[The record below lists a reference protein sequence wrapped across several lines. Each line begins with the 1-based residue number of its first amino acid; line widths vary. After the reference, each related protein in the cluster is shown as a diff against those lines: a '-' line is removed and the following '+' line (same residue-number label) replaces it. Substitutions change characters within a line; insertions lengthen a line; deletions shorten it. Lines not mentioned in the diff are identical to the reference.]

1 MRLEDLLIDDV
12 ERGVFRV
19 HRSTMTSQA
28 LFELERERIFARRWL
43 YVGHES
49 EVPRP
54 GDFQRRQAAGRPLIF
69 VRGSDGVVRV
79 LLNSCRHRG
88 ALVCRAQAGSAE
100 TFSCFYHGWTYDNL
114 GALVGLPDA
123 GAYAPSFDRSA
134 MALVSPPR
142 VESYRGFYFAA
153 FDRDAPPV
161 AAWLGQA
168 ATFIDMVAD
177 QAAAGI
183 RVLPAAIRYGIRA
196 NWKLMA
202 ENSVDSYHV
211 PSLHQSY
218 LRFMAGQ
225 GVTVSRPKGASWG
238 MDLGHGHG
246 AFSGQVR
253 SVGLYGG
260 AVSRLGDATK
270 AGLERIRERQVAR
283 YGEERSDWAPG
294 RVNFLVYPSCAF
306 VGMTTLRA
314 IFPLSPERTEISTWV
329 IVPADEAGEALAAR
343 VNDIPL
349 FQGPGG
355 FASPDDV
362 EAMESCQ
369 AGFAAREVE
378 WTDLSRGMQRTPRDS
393 DEVQIRAFW
402 RQWHADLLG
411 IAAANAEDRAD
422 APGGGV

>member
-12 ERGVFRV
+12 ESGVFRV
-19 HRSTMTSQA
+19 HRSTMTSEA
-28 LFELERERIFARRWL
+28 LLEVERERIFGRRWL
-43 YVGHES
+43 YVGHDS
-49 EVPRP
+49 EVPGP
-54 GDFQRRQAAGRPLIF
+54 GDFRRREVAGRPLVM
-69 VRGSDGVVRV
+69 VRGSDGAVRV

-88 ALVCRAQAGSAE
+88 ALVCRAQTGSAE
-100 TFSCFYHGWTYDNL
+100 TFSCFYHGWTYDNK
-114 GALVGLPDA
+114 GALIGLPD
-123 GAYAPSFDRSA
+123 PSGYSPAFDRA
-134 MALVSPPR
+134 QMGLLPPPH
-142 VESYRGFYFAA
+142 VESYRGFHFVN
-153 FDRDAPPV
+153 FDR
-161 AAWLGQA
+161 AAASLAASLGHVR
-168 ATFIDMVAD
+168 TFIDVIAD
-177 QAAAGI
+177 QSPAGI

-225 GVTVSRPKGASWG
+225 GVAVSRPKGTSWG
-238 MDLGHGHG
+238 MDLGQGHG
-246 AFSGQVR
+246 AFSGLVR
-253 SVGLYGG
+253 SAGLYGG
-260 AVSRLGDATK
+260 SVSRVSETTK
-270 AGLERIRERQVAR
+270 AALEHIRDEQVAR
-283 YGEERSDWAPG
+283 YGEERRDWAPG
-294 RVNFLVYPSCAF
+294 RMNFLVYPSCAF

-314 IFPLSPERTEISTWV
+314 ISPVSTDRTEISTWV
-329 IVPADEAGEALAAR
+329 VVPADEVGEALAAR

-402 RQWHADLLG
+402 RQWHADLG
-411 IAAANAEDRAD
+411 RS
-422 APGGGV
+422 